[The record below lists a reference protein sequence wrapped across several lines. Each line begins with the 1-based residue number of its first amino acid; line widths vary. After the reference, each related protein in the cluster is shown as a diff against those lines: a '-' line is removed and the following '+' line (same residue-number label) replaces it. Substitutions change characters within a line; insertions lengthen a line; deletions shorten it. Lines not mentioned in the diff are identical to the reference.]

1 MDLEINIYS
10 HYHLYSRVWDIKK
23 PPKVGGFFTE
33 EKARLKVAA
42 LHQLFLLNVYESY

>member
-23 PPKVGGFFTE
+23 PPKVGGFLQKR
-33 EKARLKVAA
+33 KAGLKVAA
-42 LHQLFLLNVYESY
+42 LHRLFLLNVYESY

>member
-1 MDLEINIYS
+1 MDLEINMYS

-23 PPKVGGFFTE
+23 TSKSWRFFTE
-33 EKARLKVAA
+33 EKAGLKVAV

>member
-23 PPKVGGFFTE
+23 PPKVGGFLQRR
-33 EKARLKVAA
+33 KQDLK
-42 LHQLFLLNVYESY
+42 

>member
-10 HYHLYSRVWDIKK
+10 HYHLYSRVWDIKNLQK
-23 PPKVGGFFTE
+23 LEVFIE
-33 EKARLKVAA
+33 EKAGLKVAA